1 MVTIEI
7 LWQKENAITSGV
19 LSTSVNQLK
28 GIFYHISMVKRSV
41 ASPQGYKSSLYSC
54 YLCLKN
60 AHAYYCL
67 PLKCCL
73 SSYPGPPDIY
83 PNSPQMAPPTLHQQI
98 RKNVMI
104 YTLHQL
110 EDPKTVIGAIHVSW
124 STNKRKSQFLLIWT
138 LPGTYSGW
146 NPGGGGPSNWSWP
159 PVQLFLKYFLW
170 RRTS

>member
-1 MVTIEI
+1 
-7 LWQKENAITSGV
+7 
-19 LSTSVNQLK
+19 
-28 GIFYHISMVKRSV
+28 MVKRSV

-60 AHAYYCL
+60 AHAYCCL

-110 EDPKTVIGAIHVSW
+110 EDPI
-124 STNKRKSQFLLIWT
+124 LI
-138 LPGTYSGW
+138 
-146 NPGGGGPSNWSWP
+146 
-159 PVQLFLKYFLW
+159 
-170 RRTS
+170 